1 MRLSGRRNDYADWN
15 RQRERD
21 WELNRAL
28 RAMRNAALFLLFS
41 IVVLCVAFAQAWNR

>member
-1 MRLSGRRNDYADWN
+1 MRLSRRWNYDAEWN

-28 RAMRNAALFLLFS
+28 RAMRNASLFLLFS
-41 IVVLCVAFAQAWNR
+41 IVVLCLAFAQAWNR

>member
-1 MRLSGRRNDYADWN
+1 MRLSRRWNYDAEWN

-28 RAMRNAALFLLFS
+28 RAMRNAFLFLLVS
-41 IVVLCVAFAQAWNR
+41 VVVLTVAFVTAWTK